1 MILLDTHVL
10 VWLDQDTPQLGT
22 SCRMQADIALADGD
36 LAVSAISFWEVAMLV
51 HKNPSTWNY
60 WNGVATSWQPEYVS

>member
-1 MILLDTHVL
+1 
-10 VWLDQDTPQLGT
+10 
-22 SCRMQADIALADGD
+22 MQADIALADGD